1 MIFNCE
7 SCGKSISSKKDFCPY
22 CKCDTAEF
30 SLTLE
35 KRKLEEKILEESN
48 FKKDQECTLILS
60 NIKKLT

>member
-35 KRKLEEKILEESN
+35 KRKLFGIKSLSGNLKEKIRGTFAS
-48 FKKDQECTLILS
+48 IRY
-60 NIKKLT
+60 